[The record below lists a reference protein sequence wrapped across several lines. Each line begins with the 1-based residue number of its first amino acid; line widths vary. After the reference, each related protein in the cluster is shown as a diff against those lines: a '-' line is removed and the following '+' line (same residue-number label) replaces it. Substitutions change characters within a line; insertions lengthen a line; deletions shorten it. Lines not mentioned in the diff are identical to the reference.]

1 MMHMT
6 LVKFITVHARYWL
19 GAYPSI
25 ILPLLSLKE
34 KNRHRLVRADSHIVI
49 EGFPRSGNTF
59 AVAAFTF
66 SQTDAL
72 HIATHLH
79 LSAQVIKAVQL
90 KVPTLL
96 LIRNPKDAVSSLVI
110 RDPHISIL
118 HGLKYYIKFYSA
130 LLPFRHSLLTA
141 TFEEATTDFG
151 QVVTRLN
158 RKFNTS
164 FIPFDHQAENVRKVF
179 DDLDS
184 RDQRDTGKKHVTE
197 THVARPSQEREK
209 KKRAIIEQLNDDIV
223 CRWLKKAEQL
233 YSDFLDESS
242 SQS

>member
-1 MMHMT
+1 MT
-6 LVKFITVHARYWL
+6 PLKFITLQARYWL

-34 KNRHRLVRADSHIVI
+34 KNRQRLVRADSHIVI

-59 AVAAFTF
+59 AVAAFAI
-66 SQTDAL
+66 SQPHPL

-79 LSAQVIKAVQL
+79 LSGQVIKAAQL

-118 HGLKYYIKFYSA
+118 HGLKYYIKFHLA
-130 LLPFRHSLLTA
+130 LLPFRNSFLTV

-151 QVVTRLN
+151 QVVSRLN
-158 RKFNTS
+158 EKFDTL
-164 FIPFDHQAENVRKVF
+164 FIPFDHRDENVRKVF

-197 THVARPSQEREK
+197 THVARPSEERENK
-209 KKRAIIEQLNDDIV
+209 KKEIVEQLNNEV
-223 CRWLKKAEQL
+223 VGRWLTKAERL
-233 YSDFLDESS
+233 YWEFLDTSPS
-242 SQS
+242 RRN